1 LQFFIQLLI
10 TVTSGF
16 FHRNKIFLLLSV
28 FSLVLRIHRGYPP
41 SSATP
46 GGAALMG
53 HLPLLYTTKPITG
66 FVPSTRIAYLYNA
79 TG

>member
-1 LQFFIQLLI
+1 M
-10 TVTSGF
+10 F

-28 FSLVLRIHRGYPP
+28 FRLVLRIHRGYPP

-46 GGAALMG
+46 GGVALMG
-53 HLPLLYTTKPITG
+53 HLPLLYIIKPFTFPLLYTTKPITG
-66 FVPSTRIAYLYNA
+66 FVPSTRITYLYNA